1 MDAPEEFCR
10 LLSPLPL
17 PDEMR
22 QWDEEAERFGLST
35 AMLMENAGRVACD
48 VLLRHCPDVEGAAVW
63 LLMGSGNNGGD
74 AACVARLLADRGARP
89 LLFHARPPDAVSG
102 ASALHLSMARANG
115 VRLAPLEELPVAMTA
130 CLGGMTA
137 KERNATATAAAESG
151 PPRIIV
157 DGLLGTG
164 FSGKLRPEAQAAIE
178 RVNALSRRIAGC
190 FVLAIDIPSGLD
202 AVSGLPSPVAVRA
215 HATVTLAAAKPGL
228 VLPCARPWAGALH
241 VGDIGIP
248 AAVRTRRPPRHYLLD
263 GRALRGLPGP
273 APDASKNSFGH
284 VLVLGGAPGLS
295 GAGHLAAA
303 AALRAGA
310 GLVSAAAPGSSLP
323 AIKNDWPEIMT
334 LALGDAGAVRWPA
347 SLPDP
352 LRELL
357 CRCTA
362 LAVGPGMGRGDD
374 AAAFLAA
381 LLELPGRPPAVIDAD
396 ALILLSR
403 NRALLSRLTSA
414 DILTPHPGEAAALL
428 AADTRQIQAQRPAAL
443 ARLCGLSPAAVV
455 LKGAGT
461 LAGQSGRPVLI
472 SPYAIPA
479 LAMGGSG
486 DVLAGCIAALL
497 AQTGAGCRDA
507 LRVAATGVALHALA
521 GRICARDFPLR
532 GVRAS
537 ELADA
542 LPHARATPGDPPAT
556 GGERCIPWPN

>member
-1 MDAPEEFCR
+1 MDTLGEFCR

-17 PDEMR
+17 PEEMR
-22 QWDEEAERFGLST
+22 HWDAEAENFGLST
-35 AMLMENAGRVACD
+35 AMLMENAGRVICD
-48 VLLRHCPDVEGAAVW
+48 VLLRHCPHVEGAAVW

-89 LLFHARPPDAVSG
+89 LLFHARPLDAVSG
-102 ASALHLSMARANG
+102 ESALHLSMARANG
-115 VRLAPLEELPVAMTA
+115 VRVAPLAELPAAMSA
-130 CLGGMTA
+130 CLGEPAEEGRDATTA
-137 KERNATATAAAESG
+137 AAAESG

-164 FSGKLRPEAQAAIE
+164 FSGALRPDAHAAIE
-178 RVNALSRRIAGC
+178 RVNALSRRIPGC
-190 FVLAIDIPSGLD
+190 FVLAVDIPSGLD

-228 VLPCARPWAGALH
+228 VLPCAQPWVGALH

-248 AAVRTRRPPRHYLLD
+248 AAVRHRRPVRQYLLD
-263 GRALRGLPGP
+263 GRALRDLPEP
-273 APDASKNSFGH
+273 SPEAYKNSFGH

-310 GLVSAAAPGSSLP
+310 GLVSAAAPESALA
-323 AIKNDWPEIMT
+323 AIKSGWPEIMT
-334 LALGDAGAVRWPA
+334 LALGEVGAVRWPA
-347 SLPDP
+347 SLPKS

-357 CRCTA
+357 CRCQA
-362 LAVGPGMGRGDD
+362 LAVGPGMGRGED

-381 LLELPGRPPAVIDAD
+381 LLELPDRSPAVLDAD

-428 AADTRQIQAQRPAAL
+428 AADARRVQAERPAAL
-443 ARLCGLSPAAVV
+443 ARLCELSPAAVV

-461 LAGQSGRPVLI
+461 LVGQAGKPAFI

-497 AQTGAGCRDA
+497 AQTGAQRRDA
-507 LRVAATGVALHALA
+507 LRVAATGVALHAMA
-521 GRICARDFPLR
+521 GRICARAFPLR
-532 GVRAS
+532 GARAS

-542 LPHARATPGDPPAT
+542 LPHARVSSEEPPT
-556 GGERCIPWPN
+556 TKWEHRIPWPN

>member
-202 AVSGLPSPVAVRA
+202 AVSGLPSP
-215 HATVTLAAAKPGL
+215 
-228 VLPCARPWAGALH
+228 
-241 VGDIGIP
+241 
-248 AAVRTRRPPRHYLLD
+248 
-263 GRALRGLPGP
+263 
-273 APDASKNSFGH
+273 
-284 VLVLGGAPGLS
+284 
-295 GAGHLAAA
+295 
-303 AALRAGA
+303 
-310 GLVSAAAPGSSLP
+310 
-323 AIKNDWPEIMT
+323 
-334 LALGDAGAVRWPA
+334 
-347 SLPDP
+347 
-352 LRELL
+352 
-357 CRCTA
+357 
-362 LAVGPGMGRGDD
+362 
-374 AAAFLAA
+374 
-381 LLELPGRPPAVIDAD
+381 
-396 ALILLSR
+396 
-403 NRALLSRLTSA
+403 
-414 DILTPHPGEAAALL
+414 
-428 AADTRQIQAQRPAAL
+428 
-443 ARLCGLSPAAVV
+443 
-455 LKGAGT
+455 
-461 LAGQSGRPVLI
+461 
-472 SPYAIPA
+472 
-479 LAMGGSG
+479 
-486 DVLAGCIAALL
+486 
-497 AQTGAGCRDA
+497 
-507 LRVAATGVALHALA
+507 
-521 GRICARDFPLR
+521 
-532 GVRAS
+532 
-537 ELADA
+537 
-542 LPHARATPGDPPAT
+542 
-556 GGERCIPWPN
+556 

>member
-1 MDAPEEFCR
+1 MDAPGEFCR

-17 PDEMR
+17 PEEMR
-22 QWDEEAERFGLST
+22 QWDAEAENFGLST
-35 AMLMENAGRVACD
+35 AMLMENAGRVTCD
-48 VLLRHCPDVEGAAVW
+48 VLLRHRPDVEGAAVW

-89 LLFHARPPDAVSG
+89 LLFHARPPDALNG

-115 VRLAPLEELPVAMTA
+115 VRVAPLAELPVAMSA
-130 CLGGMTA
+130 CLGGPWG
-137 KERNATATAAAESG
+137 EEHSATAAAAAESG
-151 PPRIIV
+151 PPHIIV

-164 FSGKLRPEAQAAIE
+164 FSGALRPDAHAAIE
-178 RVNALSRRIAGC
+178 RVNALSRRIPGC
-190 FVLAIDIPSGLD
+190 FVLAVDIPSGLD

-228 VLPCARPWAGALH
+228 VLPCAQPWVGALH

-248 AAVRTRRPPRHYLLD
+248 AAVRDRHPVRQYLLD
-263 GRALRGLPGP
+263 GHALRDLPEP
-273 APDASKNSFGH
+273 APEAYKNSFGH

-295 GAGHLAAA
+295 GAGHLAGA

-310 GLVSAAAPGSSLP
+310 GLVSVAAPESAIP
-323 AIKNDWPEIMT
+323 AIRNGWPELMT

-347 SLPDP
+347 SLPES

-357 CRCTA
+357 CRCQA

-381 LLELPGRPPAVIDAD
+381 LLALPDRPPAVLDAD

-403 NRALLSRLTSA
+403 NRTLLSRLTSA

-428 AADTRQIQAQRPAAL
+428 AVDTGQIQAQRPAAL
-443 ARLCGLSPAAVV
+443 ARLCALSPAAVV

-461 LAGQSGRPVLI
+461 LAGQSGRPVFI
-472 SPYAIPA
+472 SPYALPT

-497 AQTGAGCRDA
+497 AQAGPRRRDA
-507 LRVAATGVALHALA
+507 LRVAATGVALHAMA
-521 GRICARDFPLR
+521 GRICARAFPLR
-532 GVRAS
+532 GARAS

-542 LPHARATPGDPPAT
+542 LPHARATPDAPPTAAW
-556 GGERCIPWPN
+556 ERCVPWPN

>member
-1 MDAPEEFCR
+1 MNAPGEFYS

-17 PDEMR
+17 PEEMR
-22 QWDEEAERFGLST
+22 QWDAEAESFGLST

-74 AACVARLLADRGARP
+74 AACIARLLADRGARP

-102 ASALHLSMARANG
+102 TSALHLSMARANG
-115 VRLAPLEELPVAMTA
+115 VRIAPLEELPQAMGA
-130 CLGGMTA
+130 CLGGMPG
-137 KERNATATAAAESG
+137 KECAATAAAAEIG

-164 FSGKLRPEAQAAIE
+164 FSGTLRPDAHAAIE
-178 RVNALSRRIAGC
+178 RVNALSRRIPGC
-190 FVLAIDIPSGLD
+190 FVLAVDIPSGLD

-215 HATVTLAAAKPGL
+215 HATVALAAAKPGL
-228 VLPCARPWAGALH
+228 VLPEARPWVGALH

-248 AAVRTRRPPRHYLLD
+248 AAVRTRRPVRHYLLD
-263 GRALRGLPGP
+263 GHALRDLP
-273 APDASKNSFGH
+273 APAPEAHKNSFGH

-295 GAGHLAAA
+295 GAGHLTAA

-310 GLVSAAAPGSSLP
+310 GLVSAAAPERSL
-323 AIKNDWPEIMT
+323 AAVKNDWPEIMT
-334 LALGDAGAVRWPA
+334 LALGESGAVRWPA
-347 SLPDP
+347 SLPEP

-357 CRCTA
+357 RRCTA
-362 LAVGPGMGRGDD
+362 LVVGPGMGRGDD

-381 LLELPGRPPAVIDAD
+381 LLELPDRPPAVIDAD

-428 AADTRQIQAQRPAAL
+428 AADTRRIQEQRPAAL
-443 ARLCGLSPAAVV
+443 ARLCALSPAAVV
-455 LKGAGT
+455 LKGAGS

-472 SPYAIPA
+472 APYAIPA

-497 AQTGAGCRDA
+497 AHAGTRHGDA
-507 LRVAATGVALHALA
+507 LRVAAAGVALHAMA
-521 GRICARDFPLR
+521 GRICARNFPLR
-532 GVRAS
+532 GALAS

-542 LPHARATPGDPPAT
+542 LPHARATPGASPTANW
-556 GGERCIPWPN
+556 ERCMPWPN

>member
-1 MDAPEEFCR
+1 MDALGAFCR

-17 PDEMR
+17 PEEMR
-22 QWDEEAERFGLST
+22 QWDAEAEKFGLST

-74 AACVARLLADRGARP
+74 AACIARLLADRGARP
-89 LLFHARPPDAVSG
+89 LLFHTRPPEAISG

-115 VRLAPLEELPVAMTA
+115 VRMAPLAELPAAMGA
-130 CLGGMTA
+130 CLGCAAGEEA
-137 KERNATATAAAESG
+137 NATAMAAAECG

-164 FSGKLRPEAQAAIE
+164 FSGALRPDAQAVIE
-178 RVNALSRRIAGC
+178 RINALSRRIHGC
-190 FVLAIDIPSGLD
+190 FVLAVDIPSGLD

-228 VLPCARPWAGALH
+228 VLPEARPWVGTLH

-248 AAVRTRRPPRHYLLD
+248 AAVRDRRPVRRYLLD
-263 GRALRGLPGP
+263 GHALRDLP
-273 APDASKNSFGH
+273 APAPEAHKNSFGH

-295 GAGHLAAA
+295 GAGHLAGA

-310 GLVSAAAPGSSLP
+310 GLVSVAAPESAIP
-323 AIKNDWPEIMT
+323 AIRNGWPELMT

-347 SLPDP
+347 SPPAP
-352 LRELL
+352 LLELL
-357 CRCTA
+357 YRCQA
-362 LAVGPGMGRGDD
+362 LAMGPGMGRGDD

-381 LLELPGRPPAVIDAD
+381 LLELPDRPPAVLDAD

-403 NRALLSRLTSA
+403 NRALFSRLTSA

-428 AADTRQIQAQRPAAL
+428 AVDTGQIQAQRPAAL
-443 ARLCGLSPAAVV
+443 ARLCELSPAAVV

-461 LAGQSGRPVLI
+461 LVGQAGRPVFI
-472 SPYAIPA
+472 SPYALPA

-497 AQTGAGCRDA
+497 AHAGTRHGDA
-507 LRVAATGVALHALA
+507 LRVAATGVALHAMA
-521 GRICARDFPLR
+521 GRICARNFPLR
-532 GVRAS
+532 GARAS

-542 LPHARATPGDPPAT
+542 LPHARAALAEPPTAIW
-556 GGERCIPWPN
+556 EHCVPWPN